1 MKLKHNKKRN
11 TAFLYE
17 ILIRHLTSSILEQN
31 ERKKEKVSKIIR
43 KHFRKGSLLREEL
56 EIYKLMITEDR
67 HGYHVAEKLIFEA
80 KKAFSR
86 MNKENLFVEQTGVIK
101 AINIVLGKG
110 AYSVFVPNYKSLAT
124 IQQIFNDQTPIKTR
138 VLLEAK
144 IIHSL
149 CDQQSVEG
157 KKMSSVDNI
166 VYKTFVKN
174 FNSHYGEVLFQEQKD
189 LLGKYI
195 NSFSDN
201 GLELKIYL
209 NDEVVRLKNLIEAS
223 LKKEEVP
230 LQEEVVEKIKK
241 VLTVIDELKQQEV
254 DQEMVERI
262 LKIQSLVKEI

>member
-17 ILIRHLTSSILEQN
+17 VLIRHLTKSILEQN
-31 ERKKEKVSKIIR
+31 EDNKNKVSEII
-43 KHFRKGSLLREEL
+43 KKYFRKGSLLREEL
-56 EIYKLMITEDR
+56 EIYKLVITDER

-80 KKAFSR
+80 KKAFVQ
-86 MNKENLFVEQTGVIK
+86 MDKERLFQEQTAVIR
-101 AINIVLGKG
+101 AINVALGKG

-124 IQQIFNDQTPIKTR
+124 VQQIFNDQTPIKTR

-144 IIHSL
+144 IIHNL
-149 CDQQSVEG
+149 CDEKSVEES
-157 KKMSSVDNI
+157 KMSSVNNI

-174 FNSHYGEVLFQEQKD
+174 FNKQYGGILLEEQKD

-201 GLELKIYL
+201 GIDLKIYL
-209 NDEVVRLKNLIEAS
+209 SEEVCRLRSLVEAS
-223 LKKEEVP
+223 LKKEEVL
-230 LQEEVVEKIKK
+230 LQEEATEKIKE
-241 VLTVIDELKQQEV
+241 VLSVIDGFKQQEV
-254 DQEMVERI
+254 NEEMVEKI